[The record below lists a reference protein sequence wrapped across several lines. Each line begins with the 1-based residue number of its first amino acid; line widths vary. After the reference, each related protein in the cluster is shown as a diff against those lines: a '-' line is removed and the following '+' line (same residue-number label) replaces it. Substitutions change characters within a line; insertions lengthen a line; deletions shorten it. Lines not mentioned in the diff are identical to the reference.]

1 VRGVLGVLWRLLAI
15 FGVVAVAFGVL
26 WYTGYLV
33 PLQSAGT
40 SSMAPTIP
48 ACDGRTLAEG
58 FTYRFRDPHRGELV
72 AFHASGTIG
81 GPVTPDS
88 DSRDLSLTKRVVAIP
103 GDHVVGRDGKV
114 YVNDFMIDEIETA
127 PFPRVNVSTDEYF
140 VLGDNRS
147 FSQDSRDFGSV
158 PRDAIFGRVF
168 MVYWP
173 LGDLG
178 SPELRHAGP
187 PPGAGLCN

>member
-1 VRGVLGVLWRLLAI
+1 MIGVLWRILAI
-15 FGVVAVAFGVL
+15 LGVLAVAFGVL
-26 WYTGYLV
+26 WYTGLLV
-33 PLQSAGT
+33 PLNSGGT

-48 ACDGRTLAEG
+48 ACDGRTVAEG
-58 FTYRFRDPHRGELV
+58 FTYKWRDPHRGEIV
-72 AFHASGTIG
+72 VFHASGTVG
-81 GPVTPDS
+81 GPVTPAA

-103 GDHVVGRDGKV
+103 GDQVEGRDGNV
-114 YVNDFMIDEIETA
+114 YVNGFKIDDIVTE
-127 PFPRVNVSTDEYF
+127 PFPRVEVGSDEYY

-147 FSQDSRDFGSV
+147 FSQDSRDFGAV

-178 SPELRHAGP
+178 SPEIRHEGP
-187 PPGAGLCN
+187 PPGEGLCD

>member
-1 VRGVLGVLWRLLAI
+1 MIGVLWRIMAI
-15 FGVVAVAFGVL
+15 LGVLAVAFGVL
-26 WYTGYLV
+26 WFTGLLV
-33 PLQSAGT
+33 PLESAGT

-58 FTYRFRDPHRGELV
+58 FTYKWRDPHRGELV
-72 AFHASGTIG
+72 VFHASGTVG
-81 GPVTPDS
+81 GPVTPDA

-103 GDHVVGRDGKV
+103 GDEVQVRDGNV
-114 YVNDFMIDEIETA
+114 YVNGFKIDDIVTK
-127 PFPRVNVSTDEYF
+127 PFPRVEVGVDEYF

-147 FSQDSRDFGSV
+147 FSQDSRDFGAV

-178 SPELRHAGP
+178 SPEIRHEGP
-187 PPGAGLCN
+187 PPGEGVCD

>member
-1 VRGVLGVLWRLLAI
+1 VRGVLGVLWRPLA
-15 FGVVAVAFGVL
+15 VCAVLAVAFGVL

-40 SSMAPTIP
+40 SSMAPSIP

-58 FTYRFRDPHRGELV
+58 FTYRWRDPHRGEIV

-81 GPVTPDS
+81 GPVTPDP
-88 DSRDLSLTKRVVAIP
+88 DADDLSISKRVVAIP
-103 GDHVVGRDGKV
+103 GDEVVGRDGNV
-114 YVNDFMIDEIETA
+114 YVNGFKIDDIETE
-127 PFPRVNVSTDEYF
+127 PFPRVEVGEDEYF

-178 SPELRHAGP
+178 SPEFRHPGP
-187 PPGAGLCN
+187 PPGAGLCD

>member
-1 VRGVLGVLWRLLAI
+1 VIGVLWRILAI
-15 FGVVAVAFGVL
+15 LGVLAVAFGVL
-26 WYTGYLV
+26 WYTGLLV
-33 PLQSAGT
+33 PLNSGGT

-48 ACDGRTLAEG
+48 ACDGRTVAEG
-58 FTYRFRDPHRGELV
+58 FTYKWRDPHRGELV
-72 AFHASGTIG
+72 VFHASGTVG

-103 GDHVVGRDGKV
+103 GDEVQGRDGNV
-114 YVNDFMIDEIETA
+114 YVNGFKVDDIETN
-127 PFPRVNVSTDEYF
+127 PFPRVEVGADEYF

-147 FSQDSRDFGSV
+147 FSQDSRDFGAV

-173 LGDLG
+173 IGDLG
-178 SPELRHAGP
+178 SPEIRHEGP
-187 PPGAGLCN
+187 PPGEGLCD